1 MRTLPRIE
9 DKSESAVFN
18 NDKNSEHNCDNV
30 DHEIQNNSNNNG
42 GEYTETCGFED
53 FINPPVLLTSPF
65 ESENTNSSL
74 DDTIDSLS
82 TLELKEVGFTKKRL
96 RNVLNCEQLSTN
108 FFEMI
113 SSSLV
118 TVYWELRKKCGSIAL

>member
-1 MRTLPRIE
+1 M
-9 DKSESAVFN
+9 
-18 NDKNSEHNCDNV
+18 
-30 DHEIQNNSNNNG
+30 
-42 GEYTETCGFED
+42 ETREFED
-53 FINPPVLLTSPF
+53 FINPPALLTSPF

-96 RNVLNCEQLSTN
+96 RNGLNCEQLSTN

-113 SSSLV
+113 SSDLLSLENEI
-118 TVYWELRKKCGSIAL
+118 TQMLGLSTKIEQKGNEKGKLEIFYNNLEQFNDLLKKLKS